1 MKTRN
6 EQRSPGI
13 LKRVRSVGGSFGR
26 ALAVVA
32 LATLALPVAS
42 PALPAQA
49 ADCQFILGFKTL
61 HDALPDIVGDCIDNQ
76 AFAPNGDAQQHTI
89 KGLLA
94 WRKADNWT
102 AFTDGYH
109 TWVNG
114 PAGIQKRLNT
124 ERFPYEAQGPGGVGA
139 APVEVLPPGQ
149 QCPSPHYGFDSACPL
164 GPLTAMGTTI
174 KSRVKSDDLTNDVP
188 NSREA
193 WEFTLSAASGV
204 HIILQDLWYAM
215 GVQVWEK
222 PTQRKILEQDF
233 RAKAEDFQ
241 SRVIQFVKP
250 EVIVLNQLP
259 AGTYA
264 IFVYPGADAIS
275 PPVPAIPG
283 FDPNRGY
290 TLRVAAGSPACGAAQ
305 HDYFQLGLTIQ
316 PSPIT
321 QFSLITF
328 NAFID
333 PPYTDL
339 YDFDWTVDGKVV
351 ATGARQTY
359 QVAANALGGTGNHQ
373 VSVLARGVRQYPD
386 PAPYQSLIP
395 PDVSVQCAFTI
406 QGQ

>member
-1 MKTRN
+1 MAKDIQPGEPARTPRG
-6 EQRSPGI
+6 RRPWGGLVRALGI
-13 LKRVRSVGGSFGR
+13 L
-26 ALAVVA
+26 A
-32 LATLALPVAS
+32 LATLALPMSA
-42 PALPAQA
+42 PTMPAQA
-49 ADCQFILGFKTL
+49 AACQYILGFKTL
-61 HDALPDIVGDCIDNQ
+61 HDAIPDIVGDCADNQ
-76 AFAPNGDAQQHTI
+76 AFAPNGDAQQHTT

-114 PAGIQKRLNT
+114 PYGIQERLNT
-124 ERFPYEAQGPGGVGA
+124 ERFPYEAQGSGGVGA
-139 APVEVLPPGQ
+139 APVELLPPGQ
-149 QCPSPHYGFDSACPL
+149 TCPDPHFGFDSACPL
-164 GPLTAMGTTI
+164 GPLTEAGTTV
-174 KSRVKSDDLTNDVP
+174 KSRLRSDDLTNDIAH
-188 NSREA
+188 SREA
-193 WEFTLSAASGV
+193 WEFTLPASSGV

-222 PTQRKILEQDF
+222 PTQRKILEEDF

-250 EVIVLNQLP
+250 EVIVLDQLP
-259 AGTYA
+259 AGTYTVF
-264 IFVYPGADAIS
+264 IYPGPDAIS
-275 PPVPAIPG
+275 PPVPAIPA
-283 FDPNRGY
+283 FDANRGY
-290 TLRVAAGSPACGAAQ
+290 TLRVAAGAPVCGTAQ
-305 HDYFQLGLTIQ
+305 HDYFQLGLTVR

-321 QFSLITF
+321 PFSLVTF

-339 YDFDWTVDGKVV
+339 YDFDWSIDGKVV

-359 QVAANALGGTGNHQ
+359 QVAASALGGAGNHQ

-386 PAPYQSLIP
+386 PAAYQPLLP
-395 PDVSVQCAFTI
+395 PDISVQCAFTI